1 MYIKITYAH
10 YKTKVTHCRK
20 VGKYRDKKKFK
31 CPETSPPKVDHSHHF
46 SEHPSRDISLCICT
60 YIHKCIQFYMN

>member
-20 VGKYRDKKKFK
+20 VGKYRDTKKFK

-46 SEHPSRDISLCICT
+46 S
-60 YIHKCIQFYMN
+60 

>member
-20 VGKYRDKKKFK
+20 VQRQKKFK
-31 CPETSPPKVDHSHHF
+31 CPEISPPKNDHSHHF

-60 YIHKCIQFYMN
+60 YIDECIQFYMN